1 MKSEKLL
8 HLFWEFPP
16 YIEGGLGVAG
26 ENLCRALSSKVQVD
40 IAHPQFCQTLV
51 LDSSAKYHVFQIRS
65 PEFTNSPPTSS
76 YASELYAEKL
86 YSQIYDFRKGVVNA
100 HFTGYKSIHAH
111 DWITATAAF
120 SLQTSNKKQCTPVF
134 LHIHSTQLERVG
146 IQARGS
152 IFKRELSAM
161 KKADKIIAVSY
172 KTKQVI
178 IDHYSIDPRKISV
191 IHNAAP
197 LMPYALPLKKNT
209 SPTLLFVGRLESQKS
224 PFFAVEVICKVLK
237 SMPRA
242 RAIIAGSGTMLESVR
257 ELIKFKRMNHRVE
270 VLGKIPQQ
278 KMHLIY
284 QSSDI
289 LLLPSVDEPFGLVGL
304 EAARSG
310 LAVIM
315 SDRCGVAE
323 VLKSS
328 PQISLNGKDS
338 FNTWVNTAIE
348 LLTNHQ
354 TRQSLIED
362 QATDLFD
369 CRWDKAAQQLL
380 QIINS

>member
-1 MKSEKLL
+1 
-8 HLFWEFPP
+8 
-16 YIEGGLGVAG
+16 
-26 ENLCRALSSKVQVD
+26 
-40 IAHPQFCQTLV
+40 
-51 LDSSAKYHVFQIRS
+51 
-65 PEFTNSPPTSS
+65 
-76 YASELYAEKL
+76 
-86 YSQIYDFRKGVVNA
+86 
-100 HFTGYKSIHAH
+100 
-111 DWITATAAF
+111 
-120 SLQTSNKKQCTPVF
+120 
-134 LHIHSTQLERVG
+134 
-146 IQARGS
+146 
-152 IFKRELSAM
+152 
-161 KKADKIIAVSY
+161 
-172 KTKQVI
+172 
-178 IDHYSIDPRKISV
+178 
-191 IHNAAP
+191 
-197 LMPYALPLKKNT
+197 
-209 SPTLLFVGRLESQKS
+209 
-224 PFFAVEVICKVLK
+224 
-237 SMPRA
+237 
-242 RAIIAGSGTMLESVR
+242 MLESVR
-257 ELIKFKRMNHRVE
+257 ELIKFKKMNHRVE